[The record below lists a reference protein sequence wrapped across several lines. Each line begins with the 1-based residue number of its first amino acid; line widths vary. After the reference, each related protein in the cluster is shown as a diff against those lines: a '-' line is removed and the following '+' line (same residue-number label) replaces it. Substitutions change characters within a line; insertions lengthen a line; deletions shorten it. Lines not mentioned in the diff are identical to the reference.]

1 MIPDIN
7 KIFASR
13 GSVREFDSARP
24 VSDELLD
31 ELLEAAAHA
40 PNTGNMQLYSVIVT
54 RQEPL
59 KSELA
64 QLHFNQ
70 PAAKNCS
77 ALLTFCADTARFDAW
92 CRENEAA
99 SGLNNFGGAITAV
112 VDTAIFAQQ
121 FAQLAELNGLGTC
134 FLGTATY
141 SAAGFIEKLGLPQGV
156 VPVLGLAVGFPAK
169 AAEPSDRLPLDAI
182 RHNETFHSYNGENIR
197 RWYEM
202 KENLPESKNFLKINN
217 KKTLAQIY
225 AEIRY
230 PEPLNKA
237 LGDDMLRIM
246 NK

>member
-13 GSVREFDSARP
+13 ATVRDFDASRN

-31 ELLEAAAHA
+31 ELINAAAHA
-40 PNTGNMQLYSVIVT
+40 PNTGNMQLYSVVVT
-54 RQEPL
+54 RGEEL
-59 KSELA
+59 KNELA
-64 QLHFNQ
+64 GLHFNQ
-70 PAAKNCS
+70 PAAKNCNV
-77 ALLTFCADTARFDAW
+77 LLTFCADTARFDSW
-92 CRENEAA
+92 CRASETA
-99 SGLNNFGGAITAV
+99 SGLNNFGGAVTAI

-141 SAAGFIEKLGLPQGV
+141 SAKGFIEKLGLPEGV
-156 VPVLGLAVGFPAK
+156 FPVLGLAVGYPANK
-169 AAEPSDRLPLDAI
+169 GEASDRLPVEAI
-182 RHNETFHSYNGENIR
+182 RHNETFGPYNEENIR
-197 RWYEM
+197 RWYSE
-202 KENLPESKNFLKINN
+202 KENLPESKKFLEINN

-237 LGDDMLRIM
+237 LGDNLLDIM